1 MKKLFSL
8 ILVLGLLFG
17 GTAYTKEVILHC
29 KNHKVV
35 GHYKYGGGTS
45 TDPGNTELDK
55 TFKINSANK
64 TISYL
69 SFDGSFF
76 EIKNVKWSEGYIS
89 WKVGNITEEEI
100 NRIDLSYKSNL
111 YLKGEDLFKKIETF
125 GRCSIAK
132 KVI

>member
-1 MKKLFSL
+1 
-8 ILVLGLLFG
+8 
-17 GTAYTKEVILHC
+17 
-29 KNHKVV
+29 
-35 GHYKYGGGTS
+35 
-45 TDPGNTELDK
+45 
-55 TFKINSANK
+55 
-64 TISYL
+64 L